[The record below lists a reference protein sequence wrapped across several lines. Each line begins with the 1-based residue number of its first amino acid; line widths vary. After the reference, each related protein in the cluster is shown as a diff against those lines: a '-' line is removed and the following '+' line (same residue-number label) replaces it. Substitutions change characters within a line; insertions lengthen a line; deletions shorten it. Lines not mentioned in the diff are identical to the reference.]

1 MSEILT
7 GLADRAVQT
16 LISQSRY
23 RLDVHE
29 CPHFLDVLSFR
40 AEESLSAPWH
50 YHIRVTRG
58 GADIAC
64 DALLLKFASFTFQVP
79 DFNGRVATPL
89 RTLHG
94 VVQSFRRL
102 STSADETTYQLTL
115 VPRIALLQLTRQ
127 SAIYQNVTV
136 PELVEQIL
144 RSHGLEGPD
153 FAFHLARDYPV
164 RELITQWQETDL
176 AFVQRILA
184 EVGIFW
190 RTEMDEKRQMDVVI
204 FQDTQAQYLFGTR
217 IPLRSPSGTSD
228 NGQASIWAIRTSHQV
243 VSNRVTTRDY
253 NYRQAKIPQDS
264 TESLSG
270 EDSITTGV
278 VYHYAEPFLSAGD
291 TDTPEAGAFYARL
304 RHERLLNAQHQV
316 TGRST
321 SPQLLPGQ
329 VLESDVSLPESLKE
343 GMVITRI
350 RSRGSRRSSFILD
363 FDAIPYS
370 ETVCFRPPL
379 VARPV
384 VAGTLVA
391 RVESETTGD
400 SYAWLDL
407 QGRYRVRLNVDRSDS
422 GAGEAY
428 LWLRLAKPYAGYEY
442 GWHAPLLDGTEVA
455 VAFDAGDPDRPY
467 IAHAFHDSE
476 HPDPVTQ
483 DNHTRNV
490 LRTPSNNKLRLEDQQ
505 AQEHIKLATEYGK
518 SQLNM
523 GHLVNAERQPRGTG
537 FELRTDE
544 YGALRAARGLF
555 LSADEQPKA
564 QGQVLEMS
572 AAVGQIT
579 QANNEMQ
586 ALHDAA
592 QAAQA
597 LTCDIRA
604 QRALLDE
611 RLKQLQSA
619 VLLAS
624 APRGVAFT
632 SGENVQLTASQNVM
646 VNAGQH
652 LDLGAMKN
660 VSVAAEASLGLFAHK
675 DGMKLIAGQGDI
687 AIQAQ
692 HNTMALSAEKQVTI
706 TSTDDEIIISTPKTL
721 TLNGGGSYLKL
732 SENGIEHGS
741 EGKMIMKVAEYLVL
755 GSGASLSADT
765 SEFGVST
772 LTEVK
777 HIDSKSFHD

>member
-1 MSEILT
+1 MRDALS
-7 GLADRAVQT
+7 GQAARVVQA
-16 LISQSRY
+16 LIGQSRY
-23 RLDVHE
+23 RMDVHE
-29 CPHFLDVLSFR
+29 CPYFLDVLSFR

-50 YHIRVTRG
+50 YHIRVTCEA
-58 GADIAC
+58 ADIGC
-64 DALLLKFASFTFQVP
+64 DELLLKFASFTFQVP
-79 DFNGRVATPL
+79 NFNGGSATPV

-94 VVQSFRRL
+94 VVKSFRRL

-115 VPRIALLQLTRQ
+115 VPRIALLQFTRQ
-127 SAIYQNVTV
+127 SAIYQNVSV

-144 RSHGLEGPD
+144 RRHGLEGPD
-153 FAFHLARDYPV
+153 FEFRLTREYPV

-176 AFVQRILA
+176 VFVQRILA

-190 RTEMDEKRQMDVVI
+190 RTEMDEKRQQDVVV
-204 FQDTQAQYLFGTR
+204 FLDSQAQYLFGTR
-217 IPLRSPSGTSD
+217 LPLRSPSGTSD

-243 VSNRVTTRDY
+243 VSNSVTTRDY
-253 NYRQAKIPQDS
+253 NYRQAQTPQDS

-270 EDSITTGV
+270 DDGTTTGE

-304 RHERLLNAQHQV
+304 RHERLLNAQQQV

-321 SPQLLPGQ
+321 SPELLPGQ
-329 VLESDVSLPESLKE
+329 VLESDVPLPGSLKE

-350 RSRGSRRSSFILD
+350 RSRGSRRRSFILD

-370 ETVCFRPPL
+370 ETVCFRPPQ
-379 VARPV
+379 VSRPV
-384 VAGTLVA
+384 VGGTLVA
-391 RVESETTGD
+391 RVESETAGD
-400 SYAWLDL
+400 SYAWLDH

-422 GAGEAY
+422 PAAGAY

-467 IAHAFHDSE
+467 IASALHDSA
-476 HPDPVTQ
+476 HPDHVTQ

-490 LRTPSNNKLRLEDQQ
+490 LRTPSNNKLRLEDQRE
-505 AQEHIKLATEYGK
+505 QEHIKLATEYGK

-523 GHLVNAERQPRGTG
+523 GHLVNAERQTRGTG

-564 QGQVLEMS
+564 QGEVLDMR
-572 AAVGQIT
+572 AAVSQIT

-597 LTCDIRA
+597 LVGDIRA
-604 QRALLDE
+604 QRAHLDE

-632 SGENVQLTASQNVM
+632 SGEHVQLTAGQNVM
-646 VNAGQH
+646 INAGRH

-660 VSVAAEASLGLFAHK
+660 ISVAAEESLGLFVHK
-675 DGMKLIAGQGDI
+675 AGMKLIAGQGDMV
-687 AIQAQ
+687 IQAQ
-692 HNTMALSAEKQVTI
+692 HNTMALSAEKQISI
-706 TSTDDEIIISTPKTL
+706 TSTEDEIIISTPKTL

-741 EGKMIMKVAEYLVL
+741 QGNMVMKVAKYLVP
-755 GSGASLSADT
+755 GSGASLQSTQQTFNDT
-765 SEFGVST
+765 DLVLQPQQKTGN
-772 LTEVK
+772 
-777 HIDSKSFHD
+777 ISK

>member
-1 MSEILT
+1 MRDALS
-7 GLADRAVQT
+7 GQAARVVQA
-16 LISQSRY
+16 LIGQSRY
-23 RLDVHE
+23 RMDVHE
-29 CPHFLDVLSFR
+29 CSYFLDVLSFR

-50 YHIRVTRG
+50 YHIRVTCEA
-58 GADIAC
+58 ADIAC
-64 DALLLKFASFTFQVP
+64 DELLLKFASFTFQVP
-79 DFNGRVATPL
+79 NFNGGSATPV

-94 VVQSFRRL
+94 VVKSFRRL

-115 VPRIALLQLTRQ
+115 VPRIALLQFTRQ
-127 SAIYQNVTV
+127 SAIYQNVSV

-144 RSHGLEGPD
+144 RRHGLEGAD
-153 FAFHLARDYPV
+153 FEFRLTREYPV

-190 RTEMDEKRQMDVVI
+190 RTEMDAKRQQDVVV
-204 FQDTQAQYLFGTR
+204 FLDTQAQYLFGTR
-217 IPLRSPSGTSD
+217 LPLRSSSGTSD

-243 VSNRVTTRDY
+243 VSNSVTTRDY
-253 NYRQAKIPQDS
+253 NYRQAQTPQDS

-270 EDSITTGV
+270 DDGTTTGE

-291 TDTPEAGAFYARL
+291 SDTPEAGAFYARL
-304 RHERLLNAQHQV
+304 RHERLLNAQQQV

-321 SPQLLPGQ
+321 SPALLPGQ
-329 VLESDVSLPESLKE
+329 VLESDVPLPGGLKE

-350 RSRGSRRSSFILD
+350 RSRGSRRRSFILD

-370 ETVCFRPPL
+370 ETVCFRPPQ
-379 VARPV
+379 VSRPV
-384 VAGTLVA
+384 VGGTLVA

-400 SYAWLDL
+400 SYAWLDPL
-407 QGRYRVRLNVDRSDS
+407 GRYRVRLNVDRSDS
-422 GAGEAY
+422 PAGEAY

-467 IAHAFHDSE
+467 IASALHDSA
-476 HPDPVTQ
+476 HPDHVTQ
-483 DNHTRNV
+483 DNSTRSV
-490 LRTPSNNKLRLEDQQ
+490 LRTPSNNKLRLEDQRE
-505 AQEHIKLATEYGK
+505 QEHIKLATEYGK

-523 GHLVNAERQPRGTG
+523 GHLVNAERQARGTG

-564 QGQVLEMS
+564 QGEVLEMR
-572 AAVGQIT
+572 AAVSQIT

-592 QAAQA
+592 QTAQA
-597 LTCDIRA
+597 LVCDIRA
-604 QRALLDE
+604 QRAHLDE

-632 SGENVQLTASQNVM
+632 SGEHVQLTAGQNVM
-646 VNAGQH
+646 INAGRH

-660 VSVAAEASLGLFAHK
+660 ISVAAEESLGLFVHK
-675 DGMKLIAGQGDI
+675 VGMKLIAGQGDMV
-687 AIQAQ
+687 IQAQ
-692 HNTMALSAEKQVTI
+692 HNTMALSAEKQISI
-706 TSTDDEIIISTPKTL
+706 TSTEDEIIISTPKTL

-741 EGKMIMKVAEYLVL
+741 QGNMVMKVAKYLVP
-755 GSGASLSADT
+755 GSGASLQSTQQTFNDT
-765 SEFGVST
+765 DLVLQPQQKTGN
-772 LTEVK
+772 
-777 HIDSKSFHD
+777 ISK